1 MTDTDRDDL
10 RAQLIRH
17 EGMRLKPY
25 KDSMGILT
33 IGVGR
38 NLDHVGLYEDE
49 ALYMLDRDIDRC
61 IEGLTKRYAW
71 FATLGIVRQ
80 RALVDLAFNLG
91 FATLATFKD
100 TLAALARG
108 DYEDAANHLAAS
120 TWYRQVA
127 SRGPRIVGMIR
138 TGTA

>member
-1 MTDTDRDDL
+1 VTDLDRDAL
-10 RAQLIRH
+10 RKQLIRH
-17 EGMRLKPY
+17 EGLRLKPY

-49 ALYMLDRDIDRC
+49 AMFMLERDIDRC
-61 IEGLTKRYAW
+61 LTGLAKRYAW
-71 FATLGIVRQ
+71 FKDLGAVRQ

-91 FATLATFKD
+91 FATLATFTG

-108 DYEDAANHLAAS
+108 DYEDAADHLQAS
-120 TWYRQVA
+120 LWYRQVA

-138 TGTA
+138 TGQA